1 MLGTSFMCGGMV
13 ESTGNR
19 WMEVQDFGYSFESA
33 PYQDLLTELSLS
45 FFAQTWVSNTTTS
58 STPTTSTQATQ
69 GKLVGA
75 KTSHINAREGLSQG
89 GPQPQGSARAR
100 ERERERER
108 RGRGRATGCKKEKGE
123 HKPEKRLTRY
133 AHRTWV
139 SSTTTSSGE
148 PNNRHRQRTQMQ
160 IFVEILTR
168 KTIAFV
174 AETTDT
180 IDNVKARLG
189 QRKPRNRRSTTTTDA
204 DLRQE
209 RLREDFRLRGRTYG
223 HDRQC

>member
-1 MLGTSFMCGGMV
+1 M
-13 ESTGNR
+13 GNR
-19 WMEVQDFGYSFESA
+19 KRGEGKNREKG
-33 PYQDLLTELSLS
+33 
-45 FFAQTWVSNTTTS
+45 NTTTS
-58 STPTTSTQATQ
+58 STPTTSAREHNGSASAPSSTTQATQ
-69 GKLVGA
+69 EKLVGNE
-75 KTSHINAREGLSQG
+75 TSHVNARKGMSRG
-89 GPQPQGSARAR
+89 GQQPQGSARAR
-100 ERERERER
+100 TKERERER
-108 RGRGRATGCKKEKGE
+108 RGRGRATGRKKGKGE
-123 HKPEKRLTRY
+123 YKSDKRLTEY
-133 AHRTWV
+133 AHRIWV

-160 IFVEILTR
+160 IFVEILTG

-189 QRKPRNRRSTTTTDA
+189 QRKVSRLTSSALSSQEPTSHLKPRNRRSTTTTDA

-209 RLREDFRLRGRTYG
+209 HRREDFRLRGRTYG